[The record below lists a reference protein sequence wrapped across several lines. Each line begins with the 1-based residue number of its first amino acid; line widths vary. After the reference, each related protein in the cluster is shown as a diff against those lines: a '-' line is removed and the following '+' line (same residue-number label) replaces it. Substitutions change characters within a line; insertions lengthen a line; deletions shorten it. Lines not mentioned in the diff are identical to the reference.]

1 MKLNSFLRSVIS
13 EIQNTH
19 PNYSSDIKNTKWT
32 KFKWKGLTL
41 MKDPMTLTIYQQ
53 LIQDIKP
60 KTIIEFG
67 TYDGGSAL
75 WMKDLCKSL
84 SLNTEVI
91 TIDIEPIKP
100 IKEIEFINLDVNK
113 IDNFEFSKYESPII
127 VIEDCHQ
134 NLEGIFK
141 KVDSFLKKGDYFIIE
156 DTLDISKYS
165 EMIKLNLNKYKINR
179 RYCDFW
185 GKNNTWNCDSFFK
198 KVED

>member
-1 MKLNSFLRSVIS
+1 MKLNSFLRSVVN
-13 EIQNTH
+13 EIQNTQ
-19 PNYSSDIKNTKWT
+19 PNYIFDIKNTKWT

-84 SLNTEVI
+84 SLDTKVV
-91 TIDIEPIKP
+91 TIDIKPIEP

-113 IDNFEFSKYESPII
+113 INDFQFSKYESPII
-127 VIEDCHQ
+127 VIEDCHE
-134 NLEGIFK
+134 NLKGIFN
-141 KVDSFLKKGDYFIIE
+141 KVNNFLKKGDYFIVE

-165 EMIKLNLNKYKINR
+165 EMIKLDLNKYKINR
-179 RYCDFW
+179 KYCDFW
-185 GKNNTWNCDSFFK
+185 GKNNTWNCDSFFE
-198 KVED
+198 KVNN

>member
-1 MKLNSFLRSVIS
+1 MKLNSFLRSVVN
-13 EIQNTH
+13 EIQNTQ
-19 PNYSSDIKNTKWT
+19 PNYIFDIKNTKWT

-84 SLNTEVI
+84 SLDTKVV
-91 TIDIEPIKP
+91 TIDIKPIEP

-113 IDNFEFSKYESPII
+113 IDDFEFSKYESPII
-127 VIEDCHQ
+127 VIEDCHE
-134 NLEGIFK
+134 NLKGIFN
-141 KVDSFLKKGDYFIIE
+141 KVDNFLKKGDYFIVE

-165 EMIKLNLNKYKINR
+165 EMIKLDLNKYKINR
-179 RYCDFW
+179 KYCDFW

-198 KVED
+198 KVNN

>member
-13 EIQNTH
+13 EIQNTQ
-19 PNYSSDIKNTKWT
+19 PNYFSEIKNTKWT

-67 TYDGGSAL
+67 TYEGGSAL

-91 TIDIEPIKP
+91 TIDINPIKP
-100 IKEIEFINLDVNK
+100 IKEIEFINLDINK
-113 IDNFEFSKYESPII
+113 INNFKFNKYESPII
-127 VIEDCHQ
+127 VIEDCHK
-134 NLEGIFK
+134 NLKGIFN
-141 KVDSFLKKGDYFIIE
+141 KVDNFLKKGDYFIVE
-156 DTLDISKYS
+156 DTLDINKYS
-165 EMIKLNLNKYKINR
+165 EMIKLDLNKYKINR
-179 RYCDFW
+179 KYCDFW
-185 GKNNTWNCDSFFK
+185 GKNNTWNCDSFFE
-198 KVED
+198 KVNN